1 MEMEANS
8 WDSWVDQALSRLH
21 SLKLIRS
28 LRPIHLPN
36 PLPTPRDFE
45 VFHHLSPWD
54 RLAIEIKISE
64 PTFLKW
70 VNEIPSS
77 GNQVS
82 ELEWSEDESRLSEM
96 IKTSVVHFGTWV
108 LELLT
113 RKPTELCYFLEEMM
127 GQKLYDLNLNLNL
140 NLLKL
145 VNILP
150 IHFPV
155 LQPLGLEPW
164 SGKYKKEEGGWCSRA
179 SSEGYRVG
187 LWKVIRRWKESY
199 NRVSFRI
206 GDGKR
211 MKFWMDRWC
220 REDTLV
226 VAFPKLF
233 SIATDKEA

>member
-96 IKTSVVHFGTWV
+96 IKTSIVHFGTWV

-127 GQKLYDLNLNLNL
+127 GQKLYVLNLNLNL
-140 NLLKL
+140 NLLR
-145 VNILP
+145 
-150 IHFPV
+150 
-155 LQPLGLEPW
+155 
-164 SGKYKKEEGGWCSRA
+164 KYKKEEGEWCSRA